1 MGIVLVGSCSG
12 GMLSGW
18 ELSSG
23 GCPGTANNEGGGVIV
38 NTLEVGEPLAIC
50 APLPLSNSA
59 VSNNRIHSC
68 GHMHLVRGT
77 SIIFSSGV
85 IERVH
90 LQSFLGGF

>member
-12 GMLSGW
+12 GSYLVGN
-18 ELSSG
+18 
-23 GCPGTANNEGGGVIV
+23 CPVGVVLVRPTMRVGVIV
-38 NTLEVGEPLAIC
+38 DTLEVGEPLAIC